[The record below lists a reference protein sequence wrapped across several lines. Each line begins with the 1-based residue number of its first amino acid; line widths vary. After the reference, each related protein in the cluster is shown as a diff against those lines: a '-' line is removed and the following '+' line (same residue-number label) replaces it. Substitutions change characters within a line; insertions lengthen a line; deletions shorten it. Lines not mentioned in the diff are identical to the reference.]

1 MDALVGID
9 LGTSAT
15 KGVLLAADGRVLA
28 RERRAT
34 ELLRPAPDRVE
45 FSAERS
51 YELLCEV
58 VRALVGSTPAG
69 VQVRAIALSGATGNA
84 LLLDER
90 GAPLGNAISW
100 LDGRSLGDPQADPP
114 GLASETIRRTVGW
127 PYSRRFPLAQLS
139 WMRQNRPELFG
150 RAAVAAMNITH
161 LYRRL
166 SGECG
171 MDHSTAT
178 TFYLQDQVERRW
190 HRPLLEWLGLDEAR
204 LPRLLPS
211 GAVLGRVAARA
222 AEETGLPAGAA
233 VVMGAF
239 DHPSAARGCGVLRP
253 GQMLL
258 SCGTSWVGFYPVADR
273 EAALAQ
279 KLLVDPFLSPRGPW
293 GALFSLPRVGEKVQ
307 ALVDE
312 TFAGEPTQAARYARF
327 NEAAARSARGS
338 AEPCRALMEGIAREM
353 KSRMESLS
361 AAGLRAERI
370 AVVGGPTESPAWMQ
384 ILSDLSGLELL
395 LPEVGAHAG
404 AAGAAILAGIG
415 AGIFADEADGAARVG
430 LRGRTVRPEGRTDG

>member
-1 MDALVGID
+1 M
-9 LGTSAT
+9 T
-15 KGVLLAADGRVLA
+15 
-28 RERRAT
+28 
-34 ELLRPAPDRVE
+34 
-45 FSAERS
+45 
-51 YELLCEV
+51 
-58 VRALVGSTPAG
+58 G
-69 VQVRAIALSGATGNA
+69 VQTCAL
-84 LLLDER
+84 
-90 GAPLGNAISW
+90 PIS
-100 LDGRSLGDPQADPP
+100 
-114 GLASETIRRTVGW
+114 
-127 PYSRRFPLAQLS
+127 
-139 WMRQNRPELFG
+139 
-150 RAAVAAMNITH
+150 
-161 LYRRL
+161 
-166 SGECG
+166 
-171 MDHSTAT
+171 
-178 TFYLQDQVERRW
+178 
-190 HRPLLEWLGLDEAR
+190 
-204 LPRLLPS
+204 
-211 GAVLGRVAARA
+211 
-222 AEETGLPAGAA
+222 
-233 VVMGAF
+233 
-239 DHPSAARGCGVLRP
+239 
-253 GQMLL
+253 
-258 SCGTSWVGFYPVADR
+258 
-273 EAALAQ
+273 
-279 KLLVDPFLSPRGPW
+279 W

>member
-84 LLLDER
+84 LLLDGR
-90 GAPLGNAISW
+90 GEPLGNAISW

-114 GLASETIRRTVGW
+114 GLAPEAIRRTVGW
-127 PYSRRFPLAQLS
+127 PYSRRFPLAQLA
-139 WMRQNRPELFG
+139 WMKQNRPELFV
-150 RAAVAAMNITH
+150 RAAVAAMNITY
-161 LYRRL
+161 LCRRL

-273 EAALAQ
+273 ESALSQ
-279 KLLVDPFLSPRGPW
+279 RLLVDPFLAPAGPW
-293 GALFSLPRVGEKVQ
+293 GAMFSLPRVGERVQ
-307 ALVDE
+307 AFVDA
-312 TFAGEPTQAARYARF
+312 TFANEPTQAARYARL
-327 NEAAARSARGS
+327 NEAAARSPRGS
-338 AEPCRALMEGIAREM
+338 ADPCRALMEDLAGHTKGRMDSLAATGFRAGSIAM
-353 KSRMESLS
+353 
-361 AAGLRAERI
+361 
-370 AVVGGPTESPAWMQ
+370 VGGPAESPAWAQ
-384 ILSDLSGLELL
+384 ILADVTGVELT
-395 LPEVGAHAG
+395 LPEAGAHAG
-404 AAGAAILAGIG
+404 AVGAAILAGIG
-415 AGIFADEADGAARVG
+415 SGIFADEADGAGRVG